1 MRILI
6 VDDVQEKIRKIMQTV
21 LEVEGIVRDDIDY
34 AVETTT
40 AREMLLDNEY
50 DLMILDLFMPE
61 EIIDESIE
69 NAGAEFID
77 EVLGIDSIKKPIEI
91 IILSAYED
99 CEAEFVKS
107 NSRNAF
113 HMLKYDISSVA
124 WQDKLKDI
132 IKYRLLYSLQKKSEQ
147 VDYAIITT
155 VPVETDAVR
164 ALAKEW
170 RRIVFE
176 NDPNS
181 YYVTEFEKDGMKKK
195 VVNVQ
200 SSDMGMVAASI
211 STMNLNYHFK
221 PKYIFITG
229 IAAGI
234 GDHCYGDIIVP
245 SEVWNYSSGKY
256 VDKEGELSFLPEPKV
271 IPLDVKIADLVRQ
284 DYVKVLKEIHEA
296 WPINN
301 EVDLLINKTEL
312 SIYSSPLASGT
323 AVVANFQLV
332 KDMILCHSRKTEGI
346 DMEAYGVF
354 AAARSL
360 CDNKPIAIC
369 VKSISDFADKEKGD
383 GYQPYASY
391 TSACFAKYMIMD
403 LL

>member
-6 VDDVQEKIRKIMQTV
+6 VDDVYEKIRKIVQTV
-21 LEVEGIVRDDIDY
+21 LDIEGIERDDIDY
-34 AVETTT
+34 AIETSV
-40 AREMLLDNEY
+40 AKEMLLENEY
-50 DLMILDLFMPE
+50 DLMILDLYMPE
-61 EIIDESIE
+61 EIIDESIG
-69 NAGAEFID
+69 NAGADFID
-77 EVLGIDSIKKPIEI
+77 EVLGVGSIKKPMEI
-91 IILSAYED
+91 VILSAYEEY
-99 CEAEFVKS
+99 EAEFVKS
-107 NSRNAF
+107 NSRSAF
-113 HMLKYDISSVA
+113 QMLKYDESSMA
-124 WQDKLKDI
+124 WQGKLKDI
-132 IKYRLLYSLQKKSEQ
+132 IKYRLLYSLQKKIEQ
-147 VDYAIITT
+147 IDYAIITT
-155 VPVETDAVR
+155 VPVETEAVR
-164 ALAKEW
+164 ALSNEW
-170 RRIVFE
+170 QKIVFE
-176 NDPNS
+176 NDPHS
-181 YYVTEFEKDGMKKK
+181 YYVTEFERNGKLKR

-234 GDHCYGDIIVP
+234 GEHCFGDIIVP
-245 SEVWNYSSGKY
+245 SEVWNYSCGKY
-256 VDKEGELSFLPEPKV
+256 IDKEGELSFLPEPKV
-271 IPLDVKIADLVRQ
+271 IPLDVKISDLVRQ
-284 DYVKVLKEIHEA
+284 DYTEVLNEIHDA

-301 EVDLLINKTEL
+301 EVDLAISKSKL
-312 SIYSSPLASGT
+312 SLYSSPLASGT

-332 KDMILCHSRKTEGI
+332 KDMIISHSRKTEGI

-360 CDNKPIAIC
+360 CDNKPISIC

-391 TSACFAKYMIMD
+391 TSACFTKFMIMD

>member
-21 LEVEGIVRDDIDY
+21 LEVDGIVREDIDY
-34 AVETTT
+34 AIETST
-40 AREMLLDNEY
+40 AKEKLMENEY

-61 EIIDESIE
+61 EIIDESIA

-77 EVLGIDSIKKPIEI
+77 EILGIESINKPIEI
-91 IILSAYED
+91 VVLSAYEE

-113 HMLKYDISSVA
+113 HMLKYDVSSVA
-124 WQDKLKDI
+124 WQERLKDI
-132 IKYRLLYSLQKKSEQ
+132 IRYRLLYALQKKSEQ
-147 VDYAIITT
+147 IDYAIITT
-155 VPVETDAVR
+155 VQVETDAVR
-164 ALAKEW
+164 ALSEEW
-170 RRIVFE
+170 NRVVFE

-181 YYVTEFEKDGMKKK
+181 YYVAEFEQDGIRKR

-200 SSDMGMVAASI
+200 ASDMGMVAASI

-234 GDHCYGDIIVP
+234 GEHCFGDIIVP

-256 VDKEGELSFLPEPKV
+256 IDKDGELSFLPEPKV
-271 IPLDVKIADLVRQ
+271 IPLDIKIANLIRQ
-284 DYVKVLKEIHEA
+284 DYKEVLEEIHEA
-296 WPINN
+296 WPVNN
-301 EVDLLINKTEL
+301 EVDLLIKKTEL
-312 SIYSSPLASGT
+312 NVYSAPLASGT
-323 AVVANFQLV
+323 TVVANFQYV
-332 KDMILCHSRKTEGI
+332 KEMILSHSRKTGGI

-354 AAARSL
+354 AAARSM

-369 VKSISDFADKEKGD
+369 VKSVSDFADKGKGD

-391 TSACFAKYMIMD
+391 TSACFTKYMIMN

>member
-6 VDDVQEKIRKIMQTV
+6 VDDVQDKIRKIMQTV
-21 LEVEGIVRDDIDY
+21 LEVEGIVREDIDY
-34 AVETTT
+34 AIETTT
-40 AREMLLDNEY
+40 AKQMLMEKEY
-50 DLMILDLFMPE
+50 DLMILDLCMPE

-69 NAGAEFID
+69 NAGAEFVD
-77 EVLGIDSIKKPIEI
+77 EVLGIVSIKKPIEI
-91 IILSAYED
+91 VILSAYEN
-99 CEAEFVKS
+99 CEEEFVKS
-107 NSRNAF
+107 NNRNAF
-113 HMLKYDISSVA
+113 HMLKYDSSSVV

-132 IKYRLLYSLQKKSEQ
+132 IKYRLIYSLQKKCEQ
-147 VDYAIITT
+147 IDYAIITT
-155 VPVETDAVR
+155 VPVETEAVR
-164 ALAKEW
+164 ALANEW
-170 RRIVFE
+170 RRTVFE

-181 YYVTEFEKDGMKKK
+181 YYVTEFEKDGLKKK

-234 GDHCYGDIIVP
+234 GNHSYGDIIVP

-271 IPLDVKIADLVRQ
+271 IPLDVKIADLVKQ
-284 DYVKVLKEIHEA
+284 DYTNVLKKIHGE

-301 EVDLLINKTEL
+301 EVDLRIKNTEL

-323 AVVANFQLV
+323 AVVANFQIV
-332 KDMILCHSRKTEGI
+332 KDMILSHSRKTEGI

-369 VKSISDFADKEKGD
+369 VKSISDFADKAKGD

-391 TSACFAKYMIMD
+391 TSACFTKYMIMD
-403 LL
+403 ML

>member
-1 MRILI
+1 MKMLI
-6 VDDVQEKIRKIMQTV
+6 VDDVQEKIRKIMQTA
-21 LEVEGIVRDDIDY
+21 LEVEGVMRDDIDY
-34 AVETTT
+34 AIETST
-40 AREMLLDNEY
+40 AKEKLLENEY
-50 DLMILDLFMPE
+50 DLLILDLVMPE

-69 NAGAEFID
+69 NAGADFID
-77 EVLGIDSIKKPIEI
+77 EILGIDSIRKPIEI
-91 IILSAYED
+91 VVLSAYED
-99 CEAEFVKS
+99 CEVEFVKS

-113 HMLKYDISSVA
+113 HMLKYDVSSVV
-124 WQDKLKDI
+124 WQGRLKDI
-132 IKYRLLYSLQKKSEQ
+132 IKYRLLYSLQKKGEQ
-147 VDYAIITT
+147 IDYAIITT

-176 NDPNS
+176 NDPHS
-181 YYVTEFEKDGMKKK
+181 YYVTEFEKDGLKKR

-200 SSDMGMVAASI
+200 SADMGMVAASI

-234 GDHCYGDIIVP
+234 GNHSFGDIIVP

-256 VDKEGELSFLPEPKV
+256 LDKEGELSFLPEPKV
-271 IPLDVKIADLVRQ
+271 IPLDVKIANLVRQ
-284 DYVKVLKEIHEA
+284 DYADVLKEIHKA
-296 WPINN
+296 WPVNN
-301 EVDLLINKTEL
+301 EVDLLISKTEL
-312 SIYSSPLASGT
+312 SMYSLPLASGT

-332 KDMILCHSRKTEGI
+332 KDMIISHSRKTEGI

-360 CDNKPIAIC
+360 CDNKPISIC

-391 TSACFAKYMIMD
+391 TSACFTKYMIME

>member
-6 VDDVQEKIRKIMQTV
+6 VDDVHEKIRKIMQTV
-21 LEVEGIVRDDIDY
+21 LEVEGIVRNDIDY
-34 AVETTT
+34 AVETTM
-40 AREMLLDNEY
+40 AKEMLLENEY
-50 DLMILDLFMPE
+50 DLMILDLLMPI

-77 EVLGIDSIKKPIEI
+77 EILGIDSIKKPIEI

-99 CEAEFVKS
+99 CETEFIKS

-155 VPVETDAVR
+155 VPVETKAVR
-164 ALAKEW
+164 ALAKDW

-181 YYVTEFEKDGMKKK
+181 YYVAEFEKDGLKKK

-271 IPLDVKIADLVRQ
+271 IPLDEKMANLVRQ
-284 DYVKVLKEIHEA
+284 DYLKVLKEIHEA

-301 EVDLLINKTEL
+301 EVDLLINKTKL
-312 SIYSSPLASGT
+312 SIYSSPLASGA
-323 AVVANFQLV
+323 AVIANFQLV
-332 KDMILCHSRKTEGI
+332 KDMILSHSRKTGGI
-346 DMEAYGVF
+346 DLEAYGVF

-360 CDNKPIAIC
+360 CDNKPIAVC
-369 VKSISDFADKEKGD
+369 VKSISDFANKDKGD

-391 TSACFAKYMIMD
+391 TSACFTKYMIMD